1 MTPVFMI
8 GTQRSG
14 SNLLRLMINQ
24 LDQIASP
31 HPPHIM
37 ERMHP
42 LLDCYGDLNDDHNF
56 EQLVDDVC
64 KLVELNPVVW
74 EMLELDREDIARRC
88 KQRSLIAVHAAIYDT
103 YAEAQNARTWCCK
116 SLANIQY
123 VDEIENYLKTP
134 KYIYLYRDGRDVA
147 LSFQKAVVGEKH
159 IYNIAQEWVQT
170 QELAIELRRT
180 IDSSR
185 FFSISYEELTMQPV
199 ISAKALCEFLG
210 VEYTENM
217 LSFHKTSEAQNAA
230 KSSKL
235 WGNVTNPVMKD
246 NTKKYQNEMDVQD
259 IKIFESVAGH
269 VLDELGYERDYI
281 QKGHEYTY
289 SKSEID
295 KFNEEN
301 KRLKMASLLS
311 VDQEDLERRKRQT
324 SLLEKIK
331 SRNAA

>member
-1 MTPVFMI
+1 
-8 GTQRSG
+8 
-14 SNLLRLMINQ
+14 MINQ
-24 LDQIASP
+24 LDHIASP

-42 LLDCYGDLNDDHNF
+42 LLDCYGDLREDSNF

-74 EMLELDREDIARRC
+74 EMLALDRHDVAKRC
-88 KQRSLIAVHAAIYDT
+88 KDRSLIAVHAAIYDT
-103 YAEAQNARTWCCK
+103 YAEAQNAKTWCCK

-123 VDEIENYLKTP
+123 VDEIEEYLKNP

-159 IYNIAQEWVQT
+159 IYSIAQEWVET
-170 QELAIELRRT
+170 QELALQLKRS

-185 FFSISYEELTMQPV
+185 FFSISYEQLTMQPV
-199 ISAKALCEFLG
+199 VSTKELCEFLD

-217 LSFHKTSEAQNAA
+217 LSFHNTSEAKNAA
-230 KSSKL
+230 KSSQL
-235 WGNVTNPVMKD
+235 WGNVTNPVMKN
-246 NTKKYQNEMDVQD
+246 NTKKYQKEMSIQD

-281 QKGHEYTY
+281 QRGHEYTY
-289 SKSEID
+289 SQSEIS

-301 KRLKMASLLS
+301 RRLKLASLLH

-331 SRNAA
+331 SRKVA

>member
-24 LDQIASP
+24 LDHIASP

-42 LLDCYGDLNDDHNF
+42 LLHCYGDLNEDKNF

-74 EMLELDREDIARRC
+74 EMLELDRKNVAKKC
-88 KQRSLIAVHAAIYDT
+88 KQRSLIAVHAAIYDA
-103 YAEAQNARTWCCK
+103 YAEAQNAQTWCCK

-123 VDEIENYLKTP
+123 VDEIEDYLKNP

-159 IYNIAQEWVQT
+159 IYNIAQEWRQT
-170 QELAIELRRT
+170 QELALELKRC
-180 IDSSR
+180 IDTSR
-185 FFSISYEELTMQPV
+185 FFSISYEQLTMQPV
-199 ISAKALCEFLG
+199 VSAKALCKFLD

-217 LSFHKTSEAQNAA
+217 LSFHNTSEAKNAA

-235 WGNVTNPVMKD
+235 WGNVTNPVMKN
-246 NTKKYQNEMDVQD
+246 NTKKYQKEMSMQD

-281 QKGHEYTY
+281 QRGNEYKY
-289 SKSEID
+289 SNSEIAR
-295 KFNEEN
+295 FEEEN
-301 KRLKMASLLS
+301 KRLKMASLLN
-311 VDQEDLERRKRQT
+311 VDQEDMERRKRQT
-324 SLLEKIK
+324 SLLDKIR